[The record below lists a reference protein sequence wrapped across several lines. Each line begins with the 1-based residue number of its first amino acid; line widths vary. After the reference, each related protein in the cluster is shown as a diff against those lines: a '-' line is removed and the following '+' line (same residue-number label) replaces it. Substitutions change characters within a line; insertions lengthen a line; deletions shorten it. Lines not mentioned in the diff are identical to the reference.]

1 MFRRGSFSFDTPG
14 PNTIRLERI
23 GSIDAAA
30 GCETGSLSHVMAKV
44 REMLELK
51 NDGGGDA

>member
-1 MFRRGSFSFDTPG
+1 MFRRGSFSFDTRG
-14 PNTIRLERI
+14 PNTIRLERV

-30 GCETGSLSHVMAKV
+30 ECETGSLSHVMAKV